1 MQEMSSTVRAV
12 AESCVAKVSGVE
24 ALPHNLEEVAFEE
37 NLQKDEV
44 RSEAS
49 HRHRYFVVWRLNC
62 TLQEMFHV

>member
-24 ALPHNLEEVAFEE
+24 ALPHNLKEVAFEE
-37 NLQKDEV
+37 NLHKDEV

-49 HRHRYFVVWRLNC
+49 HRHRYFGV
-62 TLQEMFHV
+62 